1 MSKSDY
7 YTGVIDAIMEI
18 ETPFIG
24 EEYEYDIKVNDNGW
38 CVSFSWITG
47 YTPAKFKGDW
57 LQPPD
62 DDEPIYDFKKL
73 SFKFNTP
80 LKEVVDEVT
89 SFLTK

>member
-24 EEYEYDIKVNDNGW
+24 EDYEYDIKVNDNGW
-38 CVSFSWITG
+38 CVTFSWIAG

-62 DDEPIYDFKKL
+62 DDEPIYDFEKL

>member
-1 MSKSDY
+1 MSNLDY